1 MRALALVFTMLC
13 LWAPVPAEAN
23 PLCRWI
29 GLCFY
34 MSPGFNLLVVDAE
47 TGTPVPGVYAWAEW
61 VQYGGHGIGGPLMI
75 QDATSSAD
83 GQISFPRWGPT
94 FGSRAG
100 LLLGTD
106 PAVILF
112 KPGYTTLMI
121 DNGVAPGASQYESIR
136 GFAQSGRTFRLQSFR
151 GSAAEWVEQLRKL
164 VYPALSSYVSDAE
177 RNQFR
182 VLYLRRISVITS
194 ELSRLSPDV
203 SEGAKLRA
211 SVERSSLFFRGEG
224 P

>member
-34 MSPGFNLLVVDAE
+34 MSPGFNLLVIDAE
-47 TGTPVPGVYAWAEW
+47 TGKPVPGVYAWAEW

-75 QDATSSAD
+75 QDATSGAD

-94 FGSRAG
+94 FGSRGG

-121 DNGVAPGASQYESIR
+121 DNGVALGASQYESIR

-151 GSAAEWVEQLRKL
+151 GAGAEWVEQLRRL
-164 VYPALSSYVSDAE
+164 VYPALSSYVSDSA
-177 RNQFR
+177 RDRFR
-182 VLYLRRISVITS
+182 ALLLRRATLAAR
-194 ELSRLSPDV
+194 EA
-203 SEGAKLRA
+203 AKLPSGVTEA
-211 SVERSSLFFRGEG
+211 AELRSGLDRSIRFYGG
-224 P
+224 NQ